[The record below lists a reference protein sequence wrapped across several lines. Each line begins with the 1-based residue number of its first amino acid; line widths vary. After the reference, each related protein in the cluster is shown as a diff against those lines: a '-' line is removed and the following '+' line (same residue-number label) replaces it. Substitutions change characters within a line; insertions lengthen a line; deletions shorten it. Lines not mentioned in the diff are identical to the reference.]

1 MVVVT
6 LMWSIAGVVTRHL
19 EAARAF
25 EITFWRSAF
34 NVAALL
40 LILLALR
47 GPQRLWRTIRHG
59 GAKLWLSAFCWS
71 VMYTAF
77 MLALT
82 LTTVANVL
90 VTMATAPLLT
100 ALVAGAALGH
110 RLPRRT
116 WLAIVAAGIGIAWMY
131 ARDFSAGG
139 GHHLLGVAV
148 AFCVP
153 IAAAINWTVI
163 QSQQGRA
170 SSGPDGEAANDPLPA
185 VLLGALVSALVTLPF
200 SLPFQASA
208 HDIGLL
214 ALLGVVQLALPCVLV
229 IRVARQLSAPEVAL
243 LSLLEVIFG
252 VLWVW
257 LGTGER
263 PSTAVLVGGAVVI
276 GALVVNE
283 LFNLRASRALA
294 VARADSARPARDG
307 PIRRP

>member
-19 EAARAF
+19 EAARSF

-47 GPQRLWRTIRHG
+47 GPQRLWQTIRHG
-59 GAKLWLSAFCWS
+59 GAKLWLSAVCWS

-77 MLALT
+77 MVALT

-116 WLAIVAAGIGIAWMY
+116 WFAIIAAGAGIAWMY
-131 ARDFSAGG
+131 VRDFSAGG
-139 GHHLLGVAV
+139 GQHLLGVAV

-163 QSQQGRA
+163 QSQQAVAPVDAHRESA
-170 SSGPDGEAANDPLPA
+170 SDPLPA
-185 VLLGALVSALVTLPF
+185 VLLGALISALVTLPL
-200 SLPFQASA
+200 SLPLEASA

-229 IRVARQLSAPEVAL
+229 IRVARRLSAPEVAL

-263 PSTAVLVGGAVVI
+263 PSSAVLAGGAVVI
-276 GALVVNE
+276 ASLVVNE
-283 LFNLRASRALA
+283 LFNLRASRAHALA
-294 VARADSARPARDG
+294 APARASRDG
-307 PIRRP
+307 SIRRR